1 MRFGRVA
8 VLAWL
13 AATAGTAEAHHPGS
27 HAVRE
32 KDGRVRVEVAAA
44 AADSCTAIASVRNVA
59 PPRVTPPPATAPV
72 TVQLQRSGGA
82 ARCTAGPI
90 VLRADWRIEI
100 AEGVRYLHLY
110 ILTPDG
116 TVASTERVPLR

>member
-72 TVQLQRSGGA
+72 TVQLQRRRRCAVHRRPDRPAGG
-82 ARCTAGPI
+82 
-90 VLRADWRIEI
+90 LADRDCR
-100 AEGVRYLHLY
+100 GRPLLH
-110 ILTPDG
+110 
-116 TVASTERVPLR
+116 STS